1 MQRITD
7 TKATILALDTATT
20 TGYAIYKNGKI
31 IEHGIWKLNIL
42 DRYKQLYAQLTKTI
56 RKYHVTTIVAE
67 DIFKSKDQRLIS
79 AYQVLAELRGVI
91 ELVAQRNNLGLSF
104 LNPLIVKSRM
114 IPSFSYKTK
123 GTRADQKKAMINAIT
138 RLGYVLN
145 TTKDDEAD
153 AIGILITYVE
163 GMRYQLQHPSQ
174 RY

>member
-1 MQRITD
+1 MRTTT
-7 TKATILALDTATT
+7 TKETILSLDTATT
-20 TGYAIYKNGKI
+20 TGYAIYQNGKI
-31 IEHGIWKLNIL
+31 IDHGIWRFNII
-42 DRYKQLYAQLTKTI
+42 DRHKQLYTQLTKTI
-56 RKYHVTTIVAE
+56 RKYHITTIVAE

-79 AYQVLAELRGVI
+79 AFQVLSELRGVI
-91 ELVAQRNNLGLSF
+91 ELVAQRHELKLSF
-104 LNPLIVKSRM
+104 LNPLIIKSHM
-114 IPSFSYKTK
+114 IPSFSYNTK

-138 RLGYVLN
+138 RLGYTLN